1 MHCVSR
7 GCFLD
12 FDLTYGDMY
21 LMDFREKG
29 TFGGAKNDGTTAAE
43 SAGGA
48 NQFAG
53 ATKKGVGGQ
62 RRQRRYS

>member
-1 MHCVSR
+1 
-7 GCFLD
+7 
-12 FDLTYGDMY
+12 MY